1 MEFTEQ
7 SKAENIP
14 ALLAIGGAAFLG
26 SFLGSITIGIL
37 AVILAR
43 ASYPFNVELEQGAA
57 FVGAV
62 CGSFFSIPFGV
73 FVGGVLGIAI
83 YTFLSRQNSLRA
95 FLFASIA
102 AIVTGALASA
112 AILIPVGFV
121 FFGLGHI

>member
-1 MEFTEQ
+1 MEITEQ
-7 SKAENIP
+7 SKGENIP
-14 ALLAIGGAAFLG
+14 ALLAIGGFAFLG
-26 SFLGSITIGIL
+26 SFLGSIIIGIL

-43 ASYPFNVELEQGAA
+43 VSYPNVELEQGAA

-62 CGSFFSIPFGV
+62 CGSFFSIPVGV

-83 YTFLSRQNSLRA
+83 YSFLSLQNSLRP
-95 FLFASIA
+95 FLWASIA

-112 AILIPVGFV
+112 VILIPVGFV